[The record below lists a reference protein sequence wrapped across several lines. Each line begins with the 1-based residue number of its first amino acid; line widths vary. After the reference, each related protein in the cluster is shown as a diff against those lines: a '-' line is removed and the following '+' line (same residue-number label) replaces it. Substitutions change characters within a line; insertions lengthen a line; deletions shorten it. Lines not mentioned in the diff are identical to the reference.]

1 MNVLRSISAVL
12 GVGCLIVGLLAAL
25 SGGGPVEHVVA
36 LGNSLLTTG
45 AIIIAGVLISSAIVE
60 RNKKD

>member
-1 MNVLRSISAVL
+1 MNVLHSISAVL

-25 SGGGPVEHVVA
+25 SGGGPVGHVVA

-60 RNKKD
+60 RNKNG